1 MRATN
6 RMIRAAFLAVVTTL
20 LAGCTMSAALRHDEI
35 RSVWGPG
42 RTLPA
47 PTVFFA
53 TDRQREGDSFALSW
67 GGVAHCGRAVVR
79 ISNAVTAPAPDPALT
94 HIACEGPGGMADFT
108 AQVARAARAQ
118 GCTRVLVVV
127 HGFNLTFRNSLL
139 HGAQIAMD
147 TQWRCATLLLNWASE
162 GMFNRYAADIE
173 RSGFAVPLLI
183 ELLRGLNA
191 QGLKPDILGHS
202 MGARIALGAVAALC
216 PAPTPL
222 AGELILIAPDVSA
235 EAGNDDFGR
244 LLARDMQCAERATI
258 YASDYDLALMASE
271 SLHGGVPRAGQQP
284 LRNLQYQ
291 AALPRV
297 DAVDATFG
305 PGDPSGHAY
314 LVFAHEALSDIMWL
328 LNGDTLAQRAGRGT
342 LVCVGS
348 IAASC
353 DGGRYMLKVEESRQP
368 GLWRRMLR
376 NVWPLILPFQN
387 IRVAR

>member
-1 MRATN
+1 MRAA
-6 RMIRAAFLAVVTTL
+6 MLAMAAVL

-53 TDRQREGDSFALSW
+53 TDRQREGDGFALSW

-79 ISNAVTAPAPDPALT
+79 ISNALTAPAPDPALT
-94 HIACEGPGGMADFT
+94 HIACEGPDDMAAFA
-108 AQVARAARAQ
+108 AQVARAAKAQ

-183 ELLRGLNA
+183 ELLRNLSA
-191 QGLKPDILGHS
+191 QGLTPDLLGHS

-216 PAPTPL
+216 PSPRKL

-235 EAGNDDFGR
+235 GAGNDDFGR
-244 LLARDMQCAERATI
+244 LLARDMACANRATV

-271 SLHGGVPRAGQQP
+271 SFHGGVPRAGQQP
-284 LRNLQYQ
+284 LANLQYQ
-291 AALPRV
+291 AAIPRV
-297 DAVDATFG
+297 EAVDATFG

-314 LVFAHEALSDIMWL
+314 FVFAHEALNDIMWL
-328 LNGDTLAQRAGRGT
+328 LNGDTLAQRTARGT
-342 LVCVGS
+342 LTCVGS
-348 IAASC
+348 TDAAC
-353 DGGRYMLKVEESRQP
+353 AGGRYMLKVETSRQP
-368 GLWRRMLR
+368 GLWRQMLR
-376 NVWPLILPFQN
+376 KVWPLLLPFQ
-387 IRVAR
+387 

>member
-1 MRATN
+1 
-6 RMIRAAFLAVVTTL
+6 
-20 LAGCTMSAALRHDEI
+20 MSAGGLRHDEI

-53 TDRQREGDSFALSW
+53 TDRQREGDSFALNW

-94 HIACEGPGGMADFT
+94 HIACEGPDSMADFA

-183 ELLRGLNA
+183 ELLRNLSA
-191 QGLKPDILGHS
+191 QGLTPDLLGHS

-216 PAPTPL
+216 PSPRKL

-235 EAGNDDFGR
+235 GAGNDDFGR
-244 LLARDMQCAERATI
+244 LLARDMACASRATV
-258 YASDYDLALMASE
+258 YSSDYDLALMASE
-271 SLHGGVPRAGQQP
+271 SFHGGVPRAGQQP

-291 AALPRV
+291 SALPRV

-314 LVFAHEALSDIMWL
+314 FVFAHEALNDIMWL
-328 LNGDTLAQRAGRGT
+328 LNGDTLAQRAQRGT
-342 LVCVGS
+342 LVCAAS
-348 IAASC
+348 ISPSC
-353 DGGRYMLKVEESRQP
+353 DGGRYMLKVAEDRQP
-368 GLWRRMLR
+368 SLWRRAVR
-376 NVWPLILPFQN
+376 TVWPLLLPFQ
-387 IRVAR
+387 

>member
-6 RMIRAAFLAVVTTL
+6 TIMRAAMLAMAAVL

-53 TDRQREGDSFALSW
+53 TDRQREGDGFALSW

-79 ISNAVTAPAPDPALT
+79 ISNALTAPAPDPALT
-94 HIACEGPGGMADFT
+94 HIACEGPDDMAAFA
-108 AQVARAARAQ
+108 AQVARAAKAQ

-183 ELLRGLNA
+183 ELLRNLSA
-191 QGLKPDILGHS
+191 QGLTPDLLGHS

-216 PAPTPL
+216 PSPRKL

-235 EAGNDDFGR
+235 GAGNDDFGR
-244 LLARDMQCAERATI
+244 LLARDMACANRATV

-271 SLHGGVPRAGQQP
+271 SFHGGVPRAGQQP
-284 LRNLQYQ
+284 LANLQYQ
-291 AALPRV
+291 AAIPRV
-297 DAVDATFG
+297 EAVDATFG

-314 LVFAHEALSDIMWL
+314 FVFAHEALNDIMWL
-328 LNGDTLAQRAGRGT
+328 LNGDTLAQRTARGT
-342 LVCVGS
+342 LTCVGS
-348 IAASC
+348 TDAAC
-353 DGGRYMLKVEESRQP
+353 AGGRYMLKVETSRQP
-368 GLWRRMLR
+368 GLWRQMLR
-376 NVWPLILPFQN
+376 KIWPLLLPFQ
-387 IRVAR
+387 